1 MPCEAHT
8 DDTGN
13 MSTRESGIH
22 PVARVFIGAAVAIAA
37 GFGALVTWFIAIV
50 TFTGCFIGCSEPNE
64 LGGMG
69 LMVGTAALVGILV
82 AGLGFAFVGWSR
94 ERMLRLWL
102 IGTGVGAILGIATLV
117 AS

>member
-1 MPCEAHT
+1 MPREPRT
-8 DDTGN
+8 DDTEI
-13 MSTRESGIH
+13 MATRESGIH

-37 GFGALVTWFIAIV
+37 GSAALVTWFIALV
-50 TFTGCFIGCSEPNE
+50 TFTGCFISCSEPNE
-64 LGGMG
+64 LGGIG
-69 LMVGTAALVGILV
+69 LMVVTSALVGILV